1 MLAGFGSI
9 KGKVKKSLVEIESDI
24 MAASLPLT
32 LGVPT
37 PAHVEEGD
45 AEILNE
51 EEEIMEHL
59 VEEDS
64 GSNDEEDSEDES
76 DSD

>member
-1 MLAGFGSI
+1 
-9 KGKVKKSLVEIESDI
+9 

-59 VEEDS
+59 VVEDS